1 VHFTL
6 IRKSEKNVRIQWM
19 VDKKKKTKYS
29 KLDKQRH
36 GLSDNLVRLNDVVFS
51 LHALFMTLFIL
62 FQTTIYKVITI
73 ILEVIID

>member
-1 VHFTL
+1 
-6 IRKSEKNVRIQWM
+6 M
-19 VDKKKKTKYS
+19 DDGCKTKYS

-73 ILEVIID
+73 VLMDIIY